1 MEARSRQRFPPLR
14 EGSERE
20 RMLSS
25 ASAHIAGSTRAG
37 RIGRT
42 RARRI
47 GILTTRRA
55 VRSSDRRIR
64 VFGISSGRIFLRFL
78 IAFLFGWRRRH
89 LVLGALAATE
99 ERRER
104 ERGDGHDQRSV
115 VHAYSFCK
123 GTATGHPANRFPG
136 SCCPRQSE
144 AIPPGSLPD
153 CRAGRRYCPRYWGN
167 TADSLLARCCL
178 HALCAA
184 EANFCRPCCS
194 HANRPHRTP

>member
-47 GILTTRRA
+47 GILTARRA
-55 VRSSDRRIR
+55 VGSSDRRIR
-64 VFGISSGRIFLRFL
+64 IFGITRGRIFLRFL
-78 IAFLFGWRRRH
+78 IAFLFGCRRR
-89 LVLGALAATE
+89 LVLGALAGTE

-104 ERGDGHDQRSV
+104 ERGDG
-115 VHAYSFCK
+115 
-123 GTATGHPANRFPG
+123 
-136 SCCPRQSE
+136 
-144 AIPPGSLPD
+144 
-153 CRAGRRYCPRYWGN
+153 
-167 TADSLLARCCL
+167 
-178 HALCAA
+178 
-184 EANFCRPCCS
+184 
-194 HANRPHRTP
+194 